1 MKDEAFG
8 FSGDCHDPGVA
19 GWLGLPFPLASVI
32 SVEAEIQVRVFY
44 TDGSPPP
51 TAGMTED
58 GSPPTTAGMT
68 EKGLGMTEASGDER
82 RGSPKFLSRRCR
94 RHQFC

>member
-8 FSGDCHDPGVA
+8 FSGDCHDPGLA

-32 SVEAEIQVRVFY
+32 SAEAEIQVRVFH

-51 TAGMTED
+51 
-58 GSPPTTAGMT
+58 TAGMT